1 MGIFSVRRA
10 GLLAGM
16 GLVISL
22 AACAATDPQPALTAV
37 NRHLLGRLCTDLL
50 ALPDVTAY
58 GERRKPFE
66 DALVRIGV
74 FQRLGETTVA
84 GNRKRATLYNVSPSH
99 VRDLRIEH
107 RDPKSKSEVAR
118 VCFGEATA
126 TRIIGTYDP
135 QRQNVPIEFAYW
147 VHLRPWT
154 AALPSD
160 FRLPRDGIA
169 HAKYWYMT
177 SNGAYGAEW
186 FSHSDGPDMRAIMW
200 PFTGKPWY
208 IGPYPAKLRWPGQ
221 KLIV

>member
-1 MGIFSVRRA
+1 MGIFWVRRV
-10 GLLAGM
+10 GLLAGA

-22 AACAATDPQPALTAV
+22 AACSPDSGPALTAV
-37 NRHLLGRLCTDLL
+37 NRHLLGRLCTDVL

-66 DALVRIGV
+66 DALVRAGV

-84 GNRKRATLYNVSPSH
+84 GSGKRATRYNVSPSH

-107 RDPKSKSEVAR
+107 RDPKSKSEVVR
-118 VCFGEATA
+118 VCFGEAKA

-154 AALPSD
+154 AALPSN

-169 HAKYWYMT
+169 HAKYSYMT
-177 SNGAYGAEW
+177 SNGAYYAEW
-186 FSHSDGPDMRAIMW
+186 FTHSDGPDMRAVFW
-200 PFTGKPWY
+200 PFTGKPWHS
-208 IGPYPAKLRWPGQ
+208 GRYPSNLTWPGR
-221 KLIV
+221 KFIV